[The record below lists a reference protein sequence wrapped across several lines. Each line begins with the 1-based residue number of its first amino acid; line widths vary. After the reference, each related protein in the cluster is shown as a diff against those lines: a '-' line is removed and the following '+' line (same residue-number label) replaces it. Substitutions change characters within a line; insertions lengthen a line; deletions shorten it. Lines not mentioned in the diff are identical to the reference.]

1 MSTEEIKTVILLAK
15 VKSFTLA
22 AEQLLVAQ
30 STITNRIVEI
40 EKEVGKKLFNRS
52 PKGVT
57 LTDEGKIFLKYAERL
72 LELQEAG
79 IAEVNSMKKQTQK
92 FSIGAINAA
101 YEAYV
106 KPILDKALKTNADIS
121 ANVILLH
128 SLDLLQQIQDDMLD
142 VVFATAPLRRHNYE
156 CKVFDTDRLVLVT
169 GKNANKYKDGIT
181 REEIQ
186 SIPYLMCNFSTS
198 EAGVFI
204 QALFPDDHLFKLEV
218 DTSSKLIPYLEKGY
232 GYSFLPYKMIKKELE
247 SGKLE
252 EVKLLDFSAPPFV
265 TYFIHKKSFD
275 PTGFLKYA
283 KNV

>member
-40 EKEVGKKLFNRS
+40 EKEVGKRLFNRS

-92 FSIGAINAA
+92 FSVGAINAA

-106 KPILDKALKTNADIS
+106 KPILEKSLKNSADIS
-121 ANVILLH
+121 VNVMLLN
-128 SLDLLQQIQDDMLD
+128 SLDLLQQIQEDMID
-142 VVFATAPLRRHNYE
+142 IVFATAPLRRNNYE
-156 CKVFDTDRLVLVT
+156 CKVFDTDRLVLVAN
-169 GKNANKYKDGIT
+169 KNANAFKNGIT
-181 REEIQ
+181 RAELQ
-186 SIPYLMCNFSTS
+186 TIPYLMCNFSMS

-204 QALFPDDHLFKLEV
+204 RALFPDDHLFKLEV
-218 DTSSKLIPYLEKGY
+218 DNSSKLLPYLEKGY
-232 GYSFLPYKMIKKELE
+232 GYSFLPYKMIKKDLE

-252 EVKLLDFSAPPFV
+252 EIKLLDFTAPPFV
-265 TYFIHKKSFD
+265 TYLIHKKSFD

-283 KNV
+283 KKV